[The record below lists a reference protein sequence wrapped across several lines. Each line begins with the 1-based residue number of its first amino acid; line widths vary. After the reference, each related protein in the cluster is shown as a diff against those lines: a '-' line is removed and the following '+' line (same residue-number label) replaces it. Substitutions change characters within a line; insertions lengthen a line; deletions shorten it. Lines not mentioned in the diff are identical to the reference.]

1 MKTAFIVLFL
11 NFRVFFPEMMAVP
24 WDVVQYLK
32 TVIMESSLV
41 KGSLSYHVTSFSL
54 FINLFQAIGTPS
66 VGVLLKQLVPLM
78 RLEGIEITESL
89 VLGFGRTNSLVFRYG
104 NLVLNLY
111 LLLLS
116 WLLLPI
122 QV

>member
-1 MKTAFIVLFL
+1 MKTVFIVLFL

>member
-1 MKTAFIVLFL
+1 M
-11 NFRVFFPEMMAVP
+11 
-24 WDVVQYLK
+24 
-32 TVIMESSLV
+32 V

-111 LLLLS
+111 ILLLS
-116 WLLLPI
+116 
-122 QV
+122 